1 MTNIPAFATSTEQK
15 LASGTPQ
22 QNQGNPTPQQQNQGN
37 PKPTDN
43 KPNEQ
48 QK

>member
-1 MTNIPAFATSTEQK
+1 MTDPQPGANETPKTPVPA
-15 LASGTPQ
+15 
-22 QNQGNPTPQQQNQGN
+22 TPQQQNQGN
-37 PKPTDN
+37 PKPEN

>member
-1 MTNIPAFATSTEQK
+1 MTNPVVGSNEAPKTPAPGVTSP
-15 LASGTPQ
+15 A
-22 QNQGNPTPQQQNQGN
+22 PQQQTQSD
-37 PKPTDN
+37 KPAT

>member
-1 MTNIPAFATSTEQK
+1 MT
-15 LASGTPQ
+15 TPQ
-22 QNQGNPTPQQQNQGN
+22 DISNETPKTPVPGTANPAPQQQSQGD
-37 PKPTDN
+37 KPAT